1 MGFNSRIFINKRNHQ
16 LLIILN
22 KKKIKFFEGKIPKFI
37 NVKDFEIE
45 YED

>member
-1 MGFNSRIFINKRNHQ
+1 MGFNSKIFINKRNKQ
-16 LLIILN
+16 LMILLS